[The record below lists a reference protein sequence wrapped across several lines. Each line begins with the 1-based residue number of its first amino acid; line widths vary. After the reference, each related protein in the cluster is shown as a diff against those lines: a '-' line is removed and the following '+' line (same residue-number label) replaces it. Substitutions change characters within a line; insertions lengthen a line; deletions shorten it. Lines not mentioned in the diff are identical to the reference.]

1 MLKFINIKL
10 PAQTK
15 FLFLRDINPVIRYLI
30 ITDTIIFGAA
40 GLLGPLFALF
50 IEDYI
55 VGGGAAVAGIAAGVY
70 LLSKSLIQ
78 IPAAQLI
85 DKIRGERDD
94 FWLMFI
100 CNVVIALLPLSF
112 LFISTPIEL
121 YVVQFLFGI
130 ATAFTFPSFLAIFTR
145 HVDKNKEGTE
155 WGIYYTCAD
164 LTSGGA
170 AIIGGLLVATYGFY
184 ALIIASVI
192 ISVLGSMVLL
202 LIRPYMKVPQVKGK
216 RVRQKVV

>member
-1 MLKFINIKL
+1 MKL
-10 PAQTK
+10 PTQTK

-30 ITDTIIFGAA
+30 ITDTIIFGAV

-50 IEDYI
+50 IEDFI
-55 VGGGAAVAGIAAGVY
+55 VGGGAAVAGISAGVY

-85 DKIRGERDD
+85 DHIRGELDD
-94 FWLMFI
+94 FWLMFS
-100 CNVVIALLPLSF
+100 CNVIIALLPLSY

-121 YVVQFLFGI
+121 YVVQFFFGV

-145 HVDKNKEGTE
+145 HVDKNREGTE
-155 WGIYYTCAD
+155 WGIYYTFAD

-184 ALIIASVI
+184 ALIITSVI
-192 ISVLGSMVLL
+192 ISILGSSVLL
-202 LIRPYMKVPQVKGK
+202 LIRPYLKAAPVKVSRARK
-216 RVRQKVV
+216 KVN